1 MRSDHLNK
9 HLKIHNNNN
18 NTNNLTTQ
26 QLAQKEPESYQINN
40 VINNNNNI
48 YAGFMT
54 QSKINLDNTSIKLEL
69 N

>member
-18 NTNNLTTQ
+18 NSNHLTAQ
-26 QLAQKEPESYQINN
+26 QLAPRESESCQINTA
-40 VINNNNNI
+40 INISNI
-48 YAGFMT
+48 YGGLMT
-54 QSKINLDNTSIKLEL
+54 QSKIHPDSTAVKLEL